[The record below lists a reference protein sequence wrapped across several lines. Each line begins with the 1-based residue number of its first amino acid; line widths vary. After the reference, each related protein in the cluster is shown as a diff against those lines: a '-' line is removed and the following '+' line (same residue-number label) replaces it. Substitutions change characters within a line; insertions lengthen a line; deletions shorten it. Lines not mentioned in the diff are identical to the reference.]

1 MNPKKSLLR
10 RLETLEAHLRSEHP
24 NLLAVIPTFR
34 AFDKVLYRMGLLT
47 QTESLAMRIPW
58 WPMISVLGLFSAG
71 KSSFINSYLGADLQT
86 SGNQAVDDKF
96 TVICFGP
103 DRKYDS
109 LPGTALN
116 ADPRFP
122 FFRMSDEIEK
132 VAAGEGK
139 RIDSYLQLKTCSS
152 PRLRGKILIDSPG
165 FDADDQRRSTLRVSD
180 HILDLAD
187 LVLVFFDARR
197 PEPGSMQDTLQ
208 HLVAHTVKRSDARK
222 FLYILN
228 QIDTSAR
235 EDNPEEVVGAWQR
248 SVAQAGLISGKFY
261 GIFNRDVAPP
271 IEDPIKRAR
280 YEAKCDEDLAE
291 IHARMTEIEFGRGYR
306 IVGILDALAKEIE
319 GEVVPRIQELVAKWR
334 RLVLW
339 GDAGGLAV
347 LALIAGLAGYL
358 AGGEAVG
365 HGFSWLTQSSPDR
378 FGGCPVR
385 LAGLLGS
392 LTVGMGARHW
402 FLRTL
407 VRRKIAES
415 LPERFG
421 QLDLNLRAAF
431 QRNTGLFSSL
441 FRRKAAG
448 WNGRTR
454 RDMFVIREAIAH
466 HVQVWNDSYTDPAGA
481 KADSRVTSEQAAA
494 AVNTGYR
501 FEAAGYRTTPTD

>member
-1 MNPKKSLLR
+1 M
-10 RLETLEAHLRSEHP
+10 ETF
-24 NLLAVIPTFR
+24 LAGRPSTGLGEVIP
-34 AFDKVLYRMGLLT
+34 
-47 QTESLAMRIPW
+47 
-58 WPMISVLGLFSAG
+58 
-71 KSSFINSYLGADLQT
+71 SYKPGVRPTDL
-86 SGNQAVDDKF
+86 SN
-96 TVICFGP
+96 
-103 DRKYDS
+103 S
-109 LPGTALN
+109 LPSFAIEAIREAL
-116 ADPRFP
+116 PVFGR
-122 FFRMSDEIEK
+122 
-132 VAAGEGK
+132 
-139 RIDSYLQLKTCSS
+139 RI
-152 PRLRGKILIDSPG
+152 PG
-165 FDADDQRRSTLRVSD
+165 FDADDQRRSTLRVTD

-208 HLVAHTVKRSDARK
+208 HLVSHTVKRSDSRK

-306 IVGILDALAKEIE
+306 IVGILDALAKELE
-319 GEVVPRIQELVAKWR
+319 GEVVPRVQELTAKWR

-339 GDAGGLAV
+339 GDAAGLV
-347 LALIAGLAGYL
+347 LLAGLAGLAGYL

-365 HGFSWLTQSSPDR
+365 HSLSWLTQGYTLDWL
-378 FGGCPVR
+378 GGIPAR
-385 LAGLLGS
+385 LLGTLS
-392 LTVGMGARHW
+392 GMVLVFSGWHW

-421 QLDLNLRAAF
+421 QMDLNLRNAF
-431 QRNTGLFSSL
+431 RRNTGFLHSL
-441 FRRKAAG
+441 FRRRAVG

-454 RDMFVIREAIAH
+454 KDLFVIREAIAH
-466 HVQVWNDSYTDPAGA
+466 HVQVWNDTYTDPTGA
-481 KADSRVTSEQAAA
+481 KLDGRISSDQAAA
-494 AVNTGYR
+494 AVDTGYR
-501 FEAAGYRTTPTD
+501 FDGAGYRANQA

>member
-1 MNPKKSLLR
+1 
-10 RLETLEAHLRSEHP
+10 
-24 NLLAVIPTFR
+24 
-34 AFDKVLYRMGLLT
+34 
-47 QTESLAMRIPW
+47 
-58 WPMISVLGLFSAG
+58 
-71 KSSFINSYLGADLQT
+71 
-86 SGNQAVDDKF
+86 
-96 TVICFGP
+96 
-103 DRKYDS
+103 
-109 LPGTALN
+109 
-116 ADPRFP
+116 
-122 FFRMSDEIEK
+122 
-132 VAAGEGK
+132 
-139 RIDSYLQLKTCSS
+139 
-152 PRLRGKILIDSPG
+152 
-165 FDADDQRRSTLRVSD
+165 
-180 HILDLAD
+180 
-187 LVLVFFDARR
+187 
-197 PEPGSMQDTLQ
+197 MQDTLQ
-208 HLVAHTVKRSDARK
+208 HLVSHTVKRSDSRK

-306 IVGILDALAKEIE
+306 IVGILDALAKELE
-319 GEVVPRIQELVAKWR
+319 GEVVPRVQELVAKWR

-347 LALIAGLAGYL
+347 LALLAGLAGYL

-365 HGFSWLTQSSPDR
+365 HGLSWLTQGYTLDWL
-378 FGGCPVR
+378 GGIPAR
-385 LAGLLGS
+385 LLGTLS
-392 LTVGMGARHW
+392 GMVLAFSGWHW

-421 QLDLNLRAAF
+421 QMDLNLRNAF
-431 QRNTGLFSSL
+431 RRNTGLFSGL

-454 RDMFVIREAIAH
+454 KDLFVIREAIAH
-466 HVQVWNDSYTDPAGA
+466 HVQVWNDNYTDPTGAARRPGHQRTGGGGGRHRLSLRRRRLSRQRGLIPGCPSFSIWSPRTGPSARTACRWRGQRGRRASRWWWPPGSTPTASASRPRASGSTPSTGAAGA
-481 KADSRVTSEQAAA
+481 TGRGPLSAPCSTSPPSTAAKS
-494 AVNTGYR
+494 
-501 FEAAGYRTTPTD
+501 PT